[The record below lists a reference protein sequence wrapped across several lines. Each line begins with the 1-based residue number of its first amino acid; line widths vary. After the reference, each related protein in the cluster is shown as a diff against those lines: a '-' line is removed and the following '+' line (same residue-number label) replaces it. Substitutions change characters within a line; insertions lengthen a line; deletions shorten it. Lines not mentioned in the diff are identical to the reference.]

1 MNVITEIVPTSFFGN
16 FQPWISPLTSNR
28 LFLSVIQKKKQPFD
42 GNPRTRWIA
51 GLLAV
56 KPTRP
61 VRGLGDQRWRF
72 VPGRRAERENVGGFL
87 RSQSV
92 RVYLTKFLHSTHK
105 RSETDRWTDLP
116 KVAELVS
123 SLKLESD
130 ICPRHLYCMLVS
142 NDNKDVNN
150 NNNNNNIYWVLTVDP
165 TLFHKRHTLIPL
177 ILTKTSWDRGYY
189 YFYFSGRNRSSE

>member
-1 MNVITEIVPTSFFGN
+1 MSSLKLSQLHFLE
-16 FQPWISPLTSNR
+16 TSNPES
-28 LFLSVIQKKKQPFD
+28 LLSLPTDFFSLSSKKKSSHLTGILGQ
-42 GNPRTRWIA
+42 G
-51 GLLAV
+51 GLLV
-56 KPTRP
+56 SWLWSLP
-61 VRGLGDQRWRF
+61 VLCEGWVTSDGAS

-87 RSQSV
+87 CSQSV

-105 RSETDRWTDLP
+105 HSETDRWTDLP